1 MNIQEHSRSF
11 NPESSLTF
19 KITCEC
25 TGIQDLNVF
34 NSIFLYLEKI
44 KQYFAR
50 ICFNSF
56 YFTLNVY
63 VIKGFTSN
71 FNHISS

>member
-1 MNIQEHSRSF
+1 MRIFSKALGYPF
-11 NPESSLTF
+11 YF
-19 KITCEC
+19 FC
-25 TGIQDLNVF
+25 
-34 NSIFLYLEKI
+34 IFLYLEKI
-44 KQYFAR
+44 KQYFAL

-71 FNHISS
+71 FNHISSHSYHISSYLSYFFKFI